1 MTVRRKTLVILVVTC
16 MSLLVVL
23 YAASR
28 YLLVDKFLKLE
39 QVSARAAVQDV
50 QDALKDDLERL
61 DKANTDLS
69 VYDGTYAYMAKPTPE
84 YLHSLLGEG
93 QSAWLDQQHVD
104 FLLLADNSGKI
115 VAMSGFDWLTKRARK
130 VSEDLKR
137 HMSSG
142 DALLRFTTTKGR
154 VMGVL
159 LVPEGSFLVASRP
172 IVHTN
177 YEGPARGAIVTARYL
192 DTSELERLGE
202 RTHLRLVVHRFDGEE
217 LPQDFAEAR
226 NGLVELNT
234 AKFLP
239 LSEKLMGGYTLI
251 PDIYG
256 NPALIL
262 RAEIPRV
269 IYRQGRAGEIY
280 FAGAMLVI
288 VLGFGLVVQFLL
300 EKSVMSR
307 LGALSSSVGR
317 IALSSNAADRV
328 HFQGADEIASLGA
341 GINQMLES
349 LQLSQERRR
358 EEDKRH
364 SEELRQAKEL
374 AEQGSRAK
382 SEFLANMS
390 HEIRTPMNGVIGMT
404 ELALETQLTR
414 EQQEYL
420 NMAKSSAD
428 SLLVLLN
435 DILDF
440 SKIEAGKLD
449 LETIDFCLRDAL
461 ESTVKV
467 MGLQAHQKGLEL
479 FCHVLPEVPDALQGD
494 PTRLRQIIVNLLGN
508 AIKFTNTGEVVL
520 RVECEEENA
529 NDAVLHFSVTDT
541 GVGVPREKQRT
552 IFQAFTQADG
562 SMTRRYGGTG
572 LGLAIS
578 SRLVELIGGKIWL
591 DSEPGEGSVFHFR
604 VRFLMQKTTPKRDEQ
619 IGVEGLKD
627 IQTLIVD
634 DSLTNRRILQEIL
647 QGWHL
652 NPTTAD
658 GGRQAVEMLEEA
670 RSKGQPFRLV
680 LLDAQMPEVDG
691 FWVAEKIQKEPDLA
705 GAVIVMLTSAGLRGD
720 AARCRELGISAYLP
734 KPIRRADLLEAVRTV
749 LRPTAR
755 PPESNSLVTIH
766 TLREQRARLRILLA
780 EDNAVN
786 QKLAARLLEKRGH
799 AVTVAGTGR
808 AALESLE
815 KQPFDLVLM
824 DMQMPEMD
832 GLEATVAI
840 RELEKAS
847 GEHIPIIAM
856 TANAMKGDR
865 ERCLAAGMD
874 AYLSKPIQVKEL
886 FATME
891 EVMIQIA
898 PISSSNGTR
907 GIEERA
913 GGSDLT

>member
-16 MSLLVVL
+16 VSLLVVL
-23 YAASR
+23 YTTSR
-28 YLLVDKFLKLE
+28 YLLVAKFMKLE
-39 QVSARAAVQDV
+39 QVSARAALREVQE
-50 QDALKDDLERL
+50 ALDDELERL
-61 DKANTDLS
+61 DKSNSDLS
-69 VYDGTYAYMAKPTPE
+69 VYDGTYDYMANPTAK
-84 YLHSLLGEG
+84 YLHSILGEG
-93 QSAWLDQQHVD
+93 PGGTLDQQRID
-104 FLLLADNSGKI
+104 FLLIEDNNGRI
-115 VAMSGFDWLTKRARK
+115 VAMSGFDR
-130 VSEDLKR
+130 
-137 HMSSG
+137 
-142 DALLRFTTTKGR
+142 TTGKGR
-154 VMGVL
+154 EVPDSLKGHMTPDDPLLKFARAKGREMGVL
-159 LVPEGSFLVASRP
+159 LAAEGPMLVASRP

-177 YEGPARGAIVTARYL
+177 GEGPVRGVMVTVRYL
-192 DTSELERLGE
+192 DGSELARLGA
-202 RTHLRLVVHRFDGEE
+202 RTHLALTVYRFDGDG
-217 LPQDFAEAR
+217 LPPDFVKAR
-226 NGLVELNT
+226 LQLDGPGATTFV
-234 AKFLP
+234 P
-239 LSEKLMGGYTLI
+239 LSGWLMGGYKVV

-256 NPALIL
+256 NPAMIV

-269 IYRQGRAGEIY
+269 IYRQGRTGEIY
-280 FAGAMLVI
+280 FLGTMLVI
-288 VLGFGLVVQFLL
+288 VVGFGLLVQFLL

-328 HFQGADEIASLGA
+328 NFRGVDEIASLGA

-364 SEELRQAKEL
+364 TEELRQAKEL

-404 ELALETQLTR
+404 ELALETELTG

-494 PTRLRQIIVNLLGN
+494 PTRLRQIIVNLVGN
-508 AIKFTNTGEVVL
+508 AIKFTNKGEIVL
-520 RVECEEENA
+520 RVECEEESE
-529 NDAVLHFSVTDT
+529 NDTVLHFSVTDT
-541 GVGVPREKQRT
+541 GVGVPREKQQA

-578 SRLVELIGGKIWL
+578 SRLVELMGGKIWL
-591 DSEPGEGSVFHFR
+591 DSEPGNGSVFHFR
-604 VRFLMQKTTPKRDEQ
+604 ERFLMQKTTPKKDEQ

-634 DSLTNRRILQEIL
+634 DNQTNRHILLEIL
-647 QGWHL
+647 EGWHL
-652 NPTTAD
+652 NPRATD
-658 GGRQAVEMLEEA
+658 GGRQAVAMLEEA

-691 FWVAEKIQKEPDLA
+691 FWVAKKIKKEPDLA

-720 AARCRELGISAYLP
+720 AAKCRELGISAYLP
-734 KPIRRADLLEAVRTV
+734 KPIRRADLLEAIRMVLGPTVR
-749 LRPTAR
+749 PQ
-755 PPESNSLVTIH
+755 ESKSLVTIH

-780 EDNAVN
+780 EDNAMN
-786 QKLAARLLEKRGH
+786 QKLATRLLEKRGH
-799 AVTVAGTGR
+799 VVTVAGSGR
-808 AALESLE
+808 AALDCLD
-815 KQPFDLVLM
+815 KQAFDVVLM

-832 GLEATVAI
+832 GLEATLAI
-840 RELEKAS
+840 REREKAS

-856 TANAMKGDR
+856 TANAMMGDR

-891 EVMIQIA
+891 AVMAQL
-898 PISSSNGTR
+898 SR
-907 GIEERA
+907 
-913 GGSDLT
+913 